1 MKIHGIENL
10 SNSEIN
16 AELRRGAKF
25 VVFQYCISIIVMSFK
40 RSSAIYFVRACEGTA
55 GRTAGFCG
63 LSLLLGWWGIPWGPI
78 WTLGTVFKNLGG
90 GVDVTANVL
99 SALNA
104 AAPIPQAP
112 GVQRAA

>member
-1 MKIHGIENL
+1 MIQPDDSRFRLG
-10 SNSEIN
+10 
-16 AELRRGAKF
+16 LR
-25 VVFQYCISIIVMSFK
+25 YSLI
-40 RSSAIYFVRACEGTA
+40 
-55 GRTAGFCG
+55 
-63 LSLLLGWWGIPWGPI
+63 SLLFGWWGIPWGPI